1 MTMTSKQDIE
11 EQAARWAVD
20 LMSGDNRMHAN
31 VDLAVW
37 QDEDP
42 CNARAYDELQ
52 AMTNDLDAV
61 GEEALQEE
69 FERELHEAAA
79 ERKRQRW
86 VAGIS
91 SVAAGF
97 VVAAVMSVSMWVS
110 APEPVT
116 YQTAKGQRSTIA
128 LADGSVL
135 QLNTDTRVTAL
146 LEDDER
152 HVSIEK
158 GEAFFSV
165 KRDESRPFI
174 VDAGETQVRVLGTK
188 FNVRLGASS
197 NVVSVLSGLVSVAQR
212 SGDEDDVHE
221 VARLH
226 AGEQAEHDTMRQE
239 AVVEGFDQGSVMAWR
254 NGKALY
260 HETPLK
266 DVVKDLNRYFD
277 SPLEIADSH
286 LADLPVSGTFNLT
299 DQDVVVD
306 ALESAFS
313 IVAVKRLD
321 GVILL
326 YARQEN

>member
-1 MTMTSKQDIE
+1 MTISKKQDIE
-11 EQAARWAVD
+11 EQAAQWAVG
-20 LMSGDNRMHAN
+20 LMSGDNRAHTEA
-31 VDLAVW
+31 DLADW
-37 QDEDP
+37 RDEDP
-42 CNARAYDELQ
+42 RHSQAYAELA
-52 AMTNDLDAV
+52 AMTADLDAV
-61 GEEALQEE
+61 GEAALQEE
-69 FERELHEAAA
+69 FERELHEAAE

-91 SVAAGF
+91 SLAAGF
-97 VVAAVMSVSMWVS
+97 VVAAVLSVSMWVS

-116 YQTAKGQRSTIA
+116 YATAKGQRSTIA

-135 QLNTDTRVTAL
+135 QLNTNTQVTTL
-146 LEDDER
+146 MEDDER
-152 HVSIEK
+152 HVTIER

-174 VDAGETQVRVLGTK
+174 VDAGDTQVRVLGTK

-212 SGDEDDVHE
+212 SDDDDVRE
-221 VARLH
+221 VALLH
-226 AGEQAEHDTMRQE
+226 AGEQAEHDANKNE
-239 AVVEGFDQGSVMAWR
+239 AVVEGFDTGSVMAWR
-254 NGKALY
+254 TGKALY
-260 HETPLK
+260 HETPLS
-266 DVVKDLNRYFD
+266 VVVQDLNRYFNA
-277 SPLEIADSH
+277 PLEIADAQ

-313 IVAVKRLD
+313 IDAVKRLD

-326 YARQEN
+326 YARQKN

>member
-1 MTMTSKQDIE
+1 MTMSKKQDIE
-11 EQAARWAVD
+11 EQAAEWAAG
-20 LMSGDNRMHAN
+20 LMSGDNRMHAGE
-31 VDLAVW
+31 DLADW
-37 QDEDP
+37 RGEDP
-42 CNARAYDELQ
+42 RHAKAYDELV
-52 AMTNDLDAV
+52 AMTASLDAV
-61 GEEALQEE
+61 GEAALQEE

-91 SVAAGF
+91 SLAAGF
-97 VVAAVMSVSMWVS
+97 VVAAVMTVSMWVS
-110 APEPVT
+110 APDPVT
-116 YQTAKGQRSTIA
+116 YETAKGQRSTIA

-135 QLNTDTRVTAL
+135 QLNTNTRVTAL

-152 HVSIEK
+152 HVTIEQ

-165 KRDESRPFI
+165 KRDEGRPFI

-212 SGDEDDVHE
+212 SNDDDVQQ
-221 VARLH
+221 VALLH
-226 AGEQAEHDTMRQE
+226 AGEQAEHDTSKKE
-239 AVVEGFDQGSVMAWR
+239 AVVEGFDQGSVMAWQT
-254 NGKALY
+254 GKALY
-260 HETPLK
+260 HETPLS
-266 DVVKDLNRYFD
+266 VVVEDLNRYFNA
-277 SPLEIADSH
+277 PLQIVDAQ

-313 IVAVKRLD
+313 IEAVKRLD

-326 YARQEN
+326 YARQKN